1 MTLISR
7 ICGGGGALPPP
18 IMIGCG
24 MHDGTP
30 AGDPG
35 GPKFIP
41 CGIAGS
47 PAGGAAAVAGASA
60 RRVLASPGFVS
71 GGLDSP
77 GLASP
82 GFTSAGFASPD
93 FAASSVVAPGN
104 GLIVGSTP
112 AGHP

>member
-7 ICGGGGALPPP
+7 ICGGGGAIPPP

-24 MHDGTP
+24 MHEGTP
-30 AGDPG
+30 AGEPG

-41 CGIAGS
+41 GIIADIPG
-47 PAGGAAAVAGASA
+47 GGAAAIAG
-60 RRVLASPGFVS
+60 
-71 GGLDSP
+71 

-82 GFTSAGFASPD
+82 GFASPGFASPGLASPD
-93 FAASSVVAPGN
+93 FAASSVAAPGN

-112 AGHP
+112 GGHP